1 VSIVFSISN
10 FFVNK
15 IECGL
20 AAVIQLYIGTF
31 YGYNTQ
37 HIE

>member
-1 VSIVFSISN
+1 VGIVFSISN

-20 AAVIQLYIGTF
+20 AAVIQLYIHF